1 MILRMNNEATTF
13 TDSESE
19 ILAKQLSGTREDQ
32 DDISRLTVCRQ
43 SLCST
48 VQNRTSSP
56 PRTQPFDSDHLHAE

>member
-32 DDISRLTVCRQ
+32 DDISRLTVCR
-43 SLCST
+43 
-48 VQNRTSSP
+48 
-56 PRTQPFDSDHLHAE
+56 